1 MKAKIRVSLSNS
13 GEAEA
18 VSKALQPDDA
28 ETPSY
33 LKVSTISEGKYVESN
48 IICEDKLETLISTV
62 DDILGSIVMV
72 KKTLSAMRTSMKRQ
86 RLVLKRYCSSL
97 LSSY

>member
-13 GEAEA
+13 KEAEA

-33 LKVSTISEGKYVESN
+33 LKVTTISKGRYIESE
-48 IICEDKLETLISTV
+48 IICQGRLETLISTI
-62 DDILGSIVMV
+62 DDILSSVVLV
-72 KKTLSAMRTSMKRQ
+72 KKTLSATRTSMKR
-86 RLVLKRYCSSL
+86 
-97 LSSY
+97 

>member
-1 MKAKIRVSLSNS
+1 MNAKIRVSFSNPR
-13 GEAEA
+13 EAEA

-33 LKVSTISEGKYVESN
+33 LKVSTVSKGRRIESN
-48 IICEDKLETLISTV
+48 IICEGRLETLISTI

-72 KKTLSAMRTSMKRQ
+72 KKTLSATRTS
-86 RLVLKRYCSSL
+86 LKR
-97 LSSY
+97 

>member
-1 MKAKIRVSLSNS
+1 MMKAKIRVPFSNPR
-13 GEAEA
+13 EAEA

-33 LKVSTISEGKYVESN
+33 LKVASVSKGRYVESN
-48 IICEDKLETLISTV
+48 IVCKGKLETLISTV

-72 KKTLSAMRTSMKRQ
+72 KKTLSATRSR
-86 RLVLKRYCSSL
+86 
-97 LSSY
+97 